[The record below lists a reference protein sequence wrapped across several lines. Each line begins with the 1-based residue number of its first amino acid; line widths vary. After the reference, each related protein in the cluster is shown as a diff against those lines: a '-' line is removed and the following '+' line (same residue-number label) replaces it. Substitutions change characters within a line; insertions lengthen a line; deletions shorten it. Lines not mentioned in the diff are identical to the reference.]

1 MCNVMC
7 FSGCVIVRLSVVLWF
22 FVEVYGAYAGVV
34 LLKCGIV
41 RFVVVPLSSMLLQ
54 P

>member
-1 MCNVMC
+1 MYNFKM
-7 FSGCVIVRLSVVLWF
+7 SSATGDNAPEAMDTKEPEVL
-22 FVEVYGAYAGVV
+22 YMLYGVV